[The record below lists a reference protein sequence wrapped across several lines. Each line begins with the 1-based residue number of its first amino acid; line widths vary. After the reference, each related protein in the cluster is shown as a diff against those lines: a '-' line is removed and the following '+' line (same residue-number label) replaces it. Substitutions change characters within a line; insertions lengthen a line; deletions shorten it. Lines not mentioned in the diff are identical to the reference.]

1 MEALDVRKLA
11 ETFVDSFG
19 NPNEAAREAVRFHK
33 SQVEECDQHV
43 KAAVAVWN
51 STPKREA
58 AHGQLSDLKAGEYH
72 HEEPP
77 TLAENS
83 LDALLDQFSA
93 LARDLGAALD
103 EGEYLIGEAEEE
115 QEMARLTLGLGV

>member
-19 NPNEAAREAVRFHK
+19 NPNEAARDAVRFHK
-33 SQVEECDQHV
+33 SQVKECKQHV

-58 AHGQLSDLKAGEYH
+58 ARGQLSDLKAGEYH

-83 LDALLDQFSA
+83 LEALLDQFSD

-103 EGEYLIGEAEEE
+103 EGQYLIDEAAYEE
-115 QEMARLTLGLGV
+115 QFVNDLGQG